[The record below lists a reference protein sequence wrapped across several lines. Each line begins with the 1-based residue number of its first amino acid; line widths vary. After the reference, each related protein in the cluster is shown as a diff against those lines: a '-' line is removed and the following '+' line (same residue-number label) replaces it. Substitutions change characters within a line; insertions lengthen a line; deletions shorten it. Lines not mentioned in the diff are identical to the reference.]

1 MSRRAAYRW
10 FALAVAIA
18 AGIFAF
24 RMVSGRTPQQLP
36 REISAAAFLDEVAQG
51 NVAKVEVSERTEIR
65 GVSSRLGPFVTKMK
79 VDRKVANELRARGV
93 TVEFERFSA
102 AP

>member
-1 MSRRAAYRW
+1 MAI
-10 FALAVAIA
+10 LA
-18 AGIFAF
+18 GCYAF
-24 RMVSGRTPQQLP
+24 RIVSDRIPRQLP
-36 REISAAAFLDEVAQG
+36 REISAAEFLAEVAQG

-65 GVSSRLGPFVTKMK
+65 GVSSRLGPFVTTMK

-93 TVEFERFSA
+93 TVEFERFFA